1 MPRDPRDHRVSGVAM
16 ILPSVTIG
24 DDAIIGASSV
34 VTRDVPP
41 AASLLAI
48 RRACVVMHS
57 LSPLRMMGDDAV
69 RQDAATLAAAFAELP
84 QVVAVALGGSR
95 ALGQRVQEPCPKIL
109 FPQTT
114 PLWERPEVTGM
125 GHAFPPFT
133 RSQNQFLQSA
143 FP

>member
-1 MPRDPRDHRVSGVAM
+1 M

-41 AASLLAI
+41 AASLLAT

-69 RQDAATLAAAFAELP
+69 RQGAATLAAAFAELP

-95 ALGQRVQEPCPKIL
+95 ALGQRVQEPCLKIP

-114 PLWERPEVTGM
+114 
-125 GHAFPPFT
+125 GHCWRT
-133 RSQNQFLQSA
+133 RRTEES
-143 FP
+143 